1 MELKSID
8 VLSFSVVMGL
18 VFAVMGL
25 IMGILVAIFGAGIG
39 SIAGLAGVGVGAF
52 VGVGAIV
59 IFPVMAFI
67 QGFIGGAIFTLVYN
81 FVASMYKGIEIE
93 LK

>member
-1 MELKSID
+1 MFVIG
-8 VLSFSVVMGL
+8 VGL
-18 VFAVMGL
+18 FL
-25 IMGILVAIFGAGIG
+25 LTILVAIFGAGIG
-39 SIAGLAGVGVGAF
+39 SIAGLAGAGVGAF